1 MNHFFKSDNDHLF
14 FAVGR
19 VVNVIVR
26 PALLYFI
33 IQFSDEVAA
42 NLIAGSFLAVAI
54 GMALSNA
61 DLHRKFYQERFA
73 TGHTNPVVLSN
84 YLVGSCCVIATIS
97 AVIFLY
103 ASLAT
108 NSIFFAALTA
118 SFFITEKIFD
128 EIQRIAL
135 FAKAFFWLGGLFIVR
150 AICCVG
156 LFVFLVATDF
166 PEETLVSSFVFGN
179 IFAAFICLHKSPW
192 RALLHSVLINFNL
205 RCALMDI
212 QHNIELWLMRSC
224 SNVYT
229 HIDRI
234 LISTIFPSFLATYT
248 LCAMVFSIIPLT
260 FDLFYFSKLRQEF
273 LKGTKTIVAT
283 LQDFKFWFWLI
294 FPIALS
300 CGVTFS
306 LAFLDPM
313 RSLLALFLEVLRS
326 LYPLST
332 PYMLFRVNCYIGE
345 NKNAFFWWLTQHFLL
360 Y

>member
-1 MNHFFKSDNDHLF
+1 ML
-14 FAVGR
+14 R
-19 VVNVIVR
+19 W
-26 PALLYFI
+26 PPTL
-33 IQFSDEVAA
+33 
-42 NLIAGSFLAVAI
+42 
-54 GMALSNA
+54 
-61 DLHRKFYQERFA
+61 
-73 TGHTNPVVLSN
+73 
-84 YLVGSCCVIATIS
+84 
-97 AVIFLY
+97 
-103 ASLAT
+103 
-108 NSIFFAALTA
+108 FFAALTA
-118 SFFITEKIFD
+118 SFLSPKKYLMKSRELLYL
-128 EIQRIAL
+128 QL
-135 FAKAFFWLGGLFIVR
+135 FLVGGLFIVR

-306 LAFLDPM
+306 LSVLGSITIIGDAFFGCCVTV
-313 RSLLALFLEVLRS
+313 SV
-326 LYPLST
+326 ST
-332 PYMLFRVNCYIGE
+332 YMLFRVNFILEKTRTLSSGG
-345 NKNAFFWWLTQHFLL
+345 
-360 Y
+360 